1 MNISLHVRELYT
13 ASSVCMVVIVVI
25 KSNIRLV
32 TPNIID
38 AAKKKYRNKMP
49 LYNEE
54 QVYGECNTTTT
65 TFCLNKTTTRT
76 KRAI

>member
-1 MNISLHVRELYT
+1 M
-13 ASSVCMVVIVVI
+13 CMVVIVVI

-38 AAKKKYRNKMP
+38 AAKKYRNKMP
-49 LYNEE
+49 LSNEE

-65 TFCLNKTTTRT
+65 TFCLNKQPQERNE
-76 KRAI
+76 RFDLIV